1 MAALRAGRWVCA
13 VLRRW
18 EMLHRRGNTIPG
30 PCRDRQSCRFL
41 ETGPLFPPL
50 AVLRLFPPLSSK
62 EIALHSPRPVGQ
74 GSHRSVSFSS
84 PHRTRSAGLRRGPR
98 WSCQRKRAV
107 HGHLRAKSRRFAAV
121 ALRNAPLR
129 LREKKNAF
137 RPNFPHVSWGK
148 FGDADMERCR
158 FGNFWVSAL
167 GAGVSWVLVVP
178 FLPRESAHRGIES
191 NLQGLAQQPR

>member
-1 MAALRAGRWVCA
+1 MRRDAARG
-13 VLRRW
+13 
-18 EMLHRRGNTIPG
+18 MHHRRGNTIPG

-50 AVLRLFPPLSSK
+50 AVLCLFPPLSSK

-107 HGHLRAKSRRFAAV
+107 HG
-121 ALRNAPLR
+121 P
-129 LREKKNAF
+129 REKTLLSKLSPCLMGKVWGCGHGKMPLWKFLGF
-137 RPNFPHVSWGK
+137 RVGRGCK
-148 FGDADMERCR
+148 
-158 FGNFWVSAL
+158 L
-167 GAGVSWVLVVP
+167 GACRSLSATRIGA
-178 FLPRESAHRGIES
+178 PR
-191 NLQGLAQQPR
+191 N